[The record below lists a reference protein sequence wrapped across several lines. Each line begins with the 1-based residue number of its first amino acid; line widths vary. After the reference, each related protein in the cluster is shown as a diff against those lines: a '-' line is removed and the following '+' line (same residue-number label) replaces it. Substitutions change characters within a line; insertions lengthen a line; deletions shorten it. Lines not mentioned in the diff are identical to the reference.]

1 MCQTRGADKV
11 QQTPE
16 GSPLCQR
23 LPQAHTAPVHAAS
36 SSQVPGVWLGGPAEH
51 RRLAEGLS
59 RSGKESRVIRSSV
72 TESRASARI
81 ASLAA
86 QQRWSAESPI
96 SVEKHLQT
104 QVTCPEQTRDKQ
116 SVASLAHVTSSVVIQ
131 LRCRSLI
138 AVAVLL
144 RCLATANKTA
154 TAMRPLG

>member
-1 MCQTRGADKV
+1 MQHCPLRSQ
-11 QQTPE
+11 
-16 GSPLCQR
+16 GS
-23 LPQAHTAPVHAAS
+23 
-36 SSQVPGVWLGGPAEH
+36 GWGGPAEP
-51 RRLAEGLS
+51 RRLAEGWS

-72 TESRASARI
+72 TESRAFARI

-116 SVASLAHVTSSVVIQ
+116 SVASLAHVTSSLVIQ

-138 AVAVLL
+138 TVALLL
-144 RCLATANKTA
+144 RCLAWLLQTRLPPPCDLSADCCATNQPIRSAPYTASRGST
-154 TAMRPLG
+154 